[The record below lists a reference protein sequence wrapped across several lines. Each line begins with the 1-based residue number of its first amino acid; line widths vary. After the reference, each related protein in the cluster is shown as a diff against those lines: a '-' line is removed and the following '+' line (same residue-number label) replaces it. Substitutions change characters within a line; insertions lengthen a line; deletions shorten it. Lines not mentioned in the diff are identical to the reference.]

1 MFTILQEVPSSL
13 ECQLAWK
20 GVLIEAWIRR
30 IISSLRIRIR
40 MTGGIHRTTSTS
52 NRRFW
57 SMRVWILHQLI
68 RNKLTQDC
76 CPFTSSPRK
85 LSNVTVC
92 RTHSDGIGIVIVGIP
107 YLEQRNKLQKNRPL
121 KYFNVIFVYLLHK
134 QSPRL
139 PDKEFFWGLVLN
151 NPFPICPSQA

>member
-40 MTGGIHRTTSTS
+40 MTGGIRRTTSTS

-85 LSNVTVC
+85 LSNVTVDVEPIV
-92 RTHSDGIGIVIVGIP
+92 TVIVSIG
-107 YLEQRNKLQKNRPL
+107 YLEQRNKLQKTTIW
-121 KYFNVIFVYLLHK
+121 NVIFAHLHWQ

-151 NPFPICPSQA
+151 NPFSICPSQA